1 VAPRREP
8 SIVVVGRDPLVARG
22 LVTYLTE
29 AGFPARAAREL
40 PSPPSLDAQV
50 VAVIAFPDE
59 LPEPLALAPVA
70 ALQRHRQDVLL
81 VLVSSRPSRFAEL
94 VKRARR
100 STVALPAPVF
110 GWALVDLVRAHQ
122 AEAGGRR

>member
-1 VAPRREP
+1 M
-8 SIVVVGRDPLVARG
+8 VGRDPVVARG
-22 LVTYLTE
+22 LVTYLTQ
-29 AGFPARAAREL
+29 AGFVASAAREL
-40 PSPPSLDAQV
+40 PTPPNLAAHV

-59 LPEPLALAPVA
+59 LPEPLALAPIA
-70 ALQRHRQDVLL
+70 ALQRQRQDVLV

-122 AEAGGRR
+122 AELGGRR

>member
-1 VAPRREP
+1 M
-8 SIVVVGRDPLVARG
+8 VGRDPLVARG
-22 LVTYLTE
+22 LVAYLAE
-29 AGFPARAAREL
+29 AGFATSAARDL
-40 PSPPSLDAQV
+40 PAPPSLAAQV

-70 ALQRHRQDVLL
+70 ALQRQRQDVLL